1 MKLFF
6 VPFIFLAFL
15 PFIKKEKTPFSLIEN
30 NKRLNAGPVVIDEP
44 LLIQGLEIKDFDKKR
59 CIQLKEGAKDG
70 VAEINFFEPS
80 ACYDLTLF
88 YVDEKSGKAELTVTV
103 NGKKAGSIPFDEEN
117 KMDANAFVFKK
128 KTIPRIN
135 IQQWSKISLL
145 FTGDKT
151 ERCRIEKLVLTPVGE
166 FKGQLQNLKRPET
179 LQLFETAD
187 EMQTARG
194 LLPHFVNDRIDSLM
208 KERVRELRQLKTP
221 QEWLTQQN
229 KTRQILDSF
238 FGKFPEKTALHPVIT
253 GKIDREKYTIEKLYF
268 ESRPHYYVTANFY
281 LPKERKLPVPGVLF
295 TCGHSDNGKNN
306 LLYHSTC
313 LGLVLKGY
321 AVLAFDP
328 VGQGERVEYF
338 DTDTNKEN
346 VEGAVDQHYY
356 LGRPSFLVNR
366 TLSGLRAWDAIRALD
381 YLTSR
386 PEIDTSKIAAVG
398 NSGGGQMA
406 LLITALDQ
414 RIKVCAAGHPGG
426 QMEKNYLRGQNL
438 IDRQIFSLIAPRP
451 VRIIVGEK
459 SGEEAPHR
467 KKIEDIQLFME
478 GLGYNKDR
486 AEIKMVDGVHDMKLP
501 KREAVYEWLN
511 RWFGKEN
518 EGTTEATLHPE
529 DEKNLWV
536 TKTGLTLVSLGGES
550 GQSLNEQELKKIYKP
565 LKNDAELKKRIAA
578 RIGLNVNEKRSG
590 INARSVETIHYGDF
604 SVEKLT
610 YQSEEGMLIPA
621 LLIKPK
627 KINPSAPVYI
637 YASEQG
643 KPRSYNE
650 TSTSFALAQKGN
662 IVLAIDVRGI
672 GETSPTASL
681 PLPVKYSACTAP
693 QWIHDCLAIQSPGFG
708 RTMLG
713 MRTFDVMRGIDFIQ
727 SQPALKG
734 KKIRLYGEGVGG
746 LWATLAAVFD
756 PRVEG
761 VIAEN
766 TLTSYKSLVN
776 NKYYVVSSAYFW
788 GAPGVLRD
796 FDIPDLV
803 RLASAKTQVWLN
815 PINEISEAL
824 SASDAAA
831 ILGHYKN
838 TKIVI
843 AKQNAATAVLRPF
856 QP

>member
-1 MKLFF
+1 MKLLFA
-6 VPFIFLAFL
+6 PFILLAFL
-15 PFIKKEKTPFSLIEN
+15 PFVKREGLAFSPNEN
-30 NKRLNAGPVVIDEP
+30 HKRINADPVVIDEP
-44 LLIQGLEIKDFDKKR
+44 LLIHGLEIRDFNKKR
-59 CIQLKEGAKDG
+59 CIQLKEGTSNG

-88 YVDEKSGKAELTVTV
+88 YVDEKSGKAELAVLI
-103 NGKKAGSIPFDEEN
+103 NGKQAGSIPFDEESKN
-117 KMDANAFVFKK
+117 DFNAFAFKK
-128 KTIPRIN
+128 KTIAGIN

-151 ERCRIEKLVLTPVGE
+151 ERCRIEKLVLTPVGA

-187 EMQTARG
+187 EKQTARG
-194 LLPHFVNDRIDSLM
+194 FLPHFVNDRIDSLM
-208 KERVRELRQLKTP
+208 KGRVRELQQLKTP
-221 QEWLTQQN
+221 QEWLAQQN

-238 FGKFPEKTALHPVIT
+238 FGKFPAKTALHPVIT
-253 GKIDREKYTIEKLYF
+253 GKIEREKYTIEKLYF

-321 AVLAFDP
+321 AVLVFDP

-338 DTDTNKEN
+338 NANTKTEN
-346 VEGAVDQHYY
+346 VDGAVDQHYY

-366 TLSGLRAWDAIRALD
+366 TLSGLRAWDATRALD

-386 PEIDTSKIAAVG
+386 PEVDTSKIAAVG

-406 LLITALDQ
+406 LLITALDH

-426 QMEKNYLRGQNL
+426 QMEKNYLPGQNL

-486 AEIKMVDGVHDMKLP
+486 AEIKMVDGVHDIKLP

-529 DEKNLWV
+529 EEENLWV
-536 TKTGLTLVSLGGES
+536 TKSGLTLVSLGGES
-550 GQSLNEQELKKIYKP
+550 GQSLNEKELEKIYKP
-565 LKNDAELKKRIAA
+565 VKNDNELKQRIAA
-578 RIGLNVNEKRSG
+578 RIGLNGNEKRSS
-590 INARSVETIHYGDF
+590 INAHSVETIHCGDL

-627 KINPSAPVYI
+627 KINSSAPVYV

-643 KPRSYNE
+643 KPRSYTE
-650 TSTSFALAQKGN
+650 TSIPFALAQKGN
-662 IVLAIDVRGI
+662 IVLAIDVRGV

-708 RTMLG
+708 RTMTG

-727 SQPALKG
+727 SRNELKDR
-734 KKIRLYGEGVGG
+734 KIFVYGEGIGG
-746 LWATLAAVFD
+746 LWALLASIYD
-756 PRVEG
+756 SRVAG
-761 VIAEN
+761 VITN
-766 TLTSYKSLVN
+766 GTLTSYKQLVA
-776 NKYYVVSSAYFW
+776 NKYYAVSSDYFW
-788 GAPGVLRD
+788 LPGVLCD
-796 FDIPDLV
+796 FDIPALA
-803 RLASAKTQVWLN
+803 RLATKQQWID
-815 PINEISEAL
+815 PINGLGEKLTA
-824 SASDAAA
+824 ADAATIIGNNKKIA
-831 ILGHYKN
+831 IVS
-838 TKIVI
+838 TKKHTSAIV
-843 AKQNAATAVLRPF
+843 PSF